1 MLSWRF
7 AIYNNLGSQRMQTL
21 QPPSRLE
28 RTAGHI
34 TTEAT
39 LTAIGALA
47 GGPLAALLPVLG
59 TSLAA
64 ERQKARV
71 EAALH
76 DIDQVLHSHADALR
90 ALSDDQYKI
99 VNEAILALLHTT
111 SEEKMAYLRRVVR
124 NVLSMAT
131 VASQESVVLSR
142 IVRDI
147 SADEARFLVA
157 NFGFELVQ
165 VASADVDHK
174 MKVFNVKPGSSEALV
189 VTGLVSLGLLE
200 AAEPT
205 WEEDDLLRFSP
216 VTAKLIALLQDAA

>member
-1 MLSWRF
+1 
-7 AIYNNLGSQRMQTL
+7 MQTP
-21 QPPSRLE
+21 QAPSRLE
-28 RTAGHI
+28 RAAGHI
-34 TTEAT
+34 STEVA
-39 LTAIGALA
+39 LTAVGALA

-59 TSLAA
+59 KSLAA

-90 ALSDDQYKI
+90 TLSDGQYKI

-111 SEEKMAYLRRVVR
+111 SEEKMAHLRRVVR
-124 NVLSMAT
+124 NALRMPK

-157 NFGFELVQ
+157 NFGFERVQ

-174 MKVFNVKPGSSEALV
+174 MKVLNVKPGSSEALV

-205 WEEDDLLRFSP
+205 WDESGLLRYSS